1 MATEF
6 MLYNVEEKDLFKNKP
21 KEEREKLLYE
31 MVCYAKKYGKKPA
44 ARKYNTY
51 PATIRKWVNKYE
63 EFGIEGLKYKR

>member
-31 MVCYAKKYGKKPA
+31 MVCYAKKYRNLQLENIIPILQQLE
-44 ARKYNTY
+44 N
-51 PATIRKWVNKYE
+51 
-63 EFGIEGLKYKR
+63 GLINMKSLVLKV